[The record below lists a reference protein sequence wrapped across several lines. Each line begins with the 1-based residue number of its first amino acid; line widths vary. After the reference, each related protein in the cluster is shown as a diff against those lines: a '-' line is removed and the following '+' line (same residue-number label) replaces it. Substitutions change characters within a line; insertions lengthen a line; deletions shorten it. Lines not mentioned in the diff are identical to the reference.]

1 MLGRSSRWTL
11 LPVAAA
17 LVARP
22 LSAQVPRATV
32 SGRVIDAQTNEA
44 LEGALVS
51 VANSAVRGTSGKDGA
66 FRLVGVPAGRQTLT
80 VIRIGYAR
88 QALTI
93 DASGTAPVEIRLS
106 PASVQ
111 LDELVVS
118 ADKAEKSIN
127 EVPYAISAVT
137 GEQLAKIK
145 AETPADLTAVVPN
158 LTNANTGI
166 SGFNVPTIRGI
177 NSIAGNGFETAVAI
191 YADGVYQV
199 DADAA
204 NFEFGDVE
212 RVEVLRG
219 PQGTLYGRGAL
230 GGVINVISREPTNQT
245 RGFAKVELGNVS
257 QQRYGAGIA
266 GALVADK
273 LFVSVSGLNNRRGAF
288 FQNIG
293 LTGGSTDFD
302 GRNSISGSA
311 RLKFLPSPRFSVG
324 VTLGAQ
330 KDNDRGILPLAV
342 SDSAARARPYTVS
355 VNEGSDERRYLYNG
369 SVVARYFGNQV
380 ELTSTTGRTFLLRR
394 LGPKGID
401 IDFSPFPLLSA
412 FYGSTG
418 PSKDGYR
425 ARAWSEEFKVA
436 SSAKAD
442 RKVTW
447 LVGSYFFR
455 QKTDNPIEI
464 AFAQAVSPIG
474 QAFRSA
480 NYDTTN
486 VKGIAFYG
494 QATWA
499 IGTKVDLTTGLRW
512 EKQNTDRYARSD
524 VVLAGGVTL
533 PGTAQIGEQDSKAV
547 TWRLSLGYRPSDL
560 ATLYGT
566 FSRGFR
572 PGGINFAQV
581 PGANNPPYD
590 PEFLDNYEAGLK
602 VRDRT
607 NRVQATA
614 ALFLLK
620 WKDQQ
625 VGAFNAATFQTIV
638 VNTGRS
644 TVKGAE
650 IELSAFPAPRFRLD
664 WALGVTDA
672 QYDNLNLSFS
682 GAPTTLD
689 GNRQPF
695 TPKFTSSLA
704 AEHSFRLGRPS
715 RHRELNL
722 RADWRL
728 VGEQFFDLR
737 NEIRQGTYGLLG
749 AQASIVLDPVTVT
762 LWGRNLGDK
771 HFIVYGSGFG
781 GNYVLLGDPRTIGV
795 TLSTQLWRTR

>member
-1 MLGRSSRWTL
+1 MLGRSFRRTL
-11 LPVAAA
+11 LAVAAA

-22 LSAQVPRATV
+22 LTAQVPRATV

-93 DASGTAPVEIRLS
+93 DASGSAPVEIRLS
-106 PASVQ
+106 PTSVQ

-118 ADKAEKSIN
+118 ADKAEASIN
-127 EVPYAISAVT
+127 AVPYAISAVT

-158 LTNANTGI
+158 LTNANAGI
-166 SGFNVPTIRGI
+166 SGFNFPTIRGV
-177 NSIAGNGFETAVAI
+177 NSAGGNIFETAVAT

-199 DADAA
+199 DADGT
-204 NFEFGDVE
+204 NFEFGEVE

-230 GGVINVISREPTNQT
+230 GGVINVITREPTNQP
-245 RGFAKVELGNVS
+245 RGFAKVEFGNVS
-257 QQRYGAGIA
+257 QQRYAVGLAGP
-266 GALVADK
+266 LVKGK
-273 LFVSVSGLNNRRGAF
+273 LFATVSGTNNRRGAF
-288 FQNIG
+288 IQNLDLAG
-293 LTGGSTDFD
+293 KATDYD
-302 GRNSISGSA
+302 GRNSVSGSA
-311 RLKFLPSPRFSVG
+311 KLKFIPSPRFSVG
-324 VTLGAQ
+324 LSIGAQ
-330 KDNDRGILPLAV
+330 KDNDRGILALALN
-342 SDSAARARPYTVS
+342 DSVVRARPYTVTNDAS
-355 VNEGSDERRYLYNG
+355 NDERRYLYNG
-369 SVVARYFGNQV
+369 SLVARYFGNQIDV
-380 ELTSTTGRTFLLRR
+380 TSTTGRNYLRRR
-394 LGPKGID
+394 LGPEGAD
-401 IDFSPFPLLSA
+401 IDFSPFPLLVA
-412 FYGSTG
+412 YYGSTG

-425 ARAWSEEFKVA
+425 ARSWSQEFKLA
-436 SSAKAD
+436 SSARTD

-455 QKTDNPIEI
+455 QKTDNPFEL

-474 QAFRSA
+474 QAFHAA
-480 NYDTTN
+480 NYDTTK
-486 VKGIAFYG
+486 VHGGALYG

-499 IGTKVDLTTGLRW
+499 LGPKVDLTTGLRW
-512 EKQNTDRYARSD
+512 EKQNTERYARTD
-524 VVLAGGVTL
+524 LVLGGGVTL
-533 PGTAQIGEQDSKAV
+533 PGTVQIGEQDSKAV
-547 TWRLSLGYRPSDL
+547 TWRLSLGYRPSDI

-581 PGANNPPYD
+581 PGAKNPPYD
-590 PEFLDNYEAGLK
+590 PEYLDNYETGLK
-602 VRDRT
+602 IRDRS

-614 ALFLLK
+614 VLFLIK

-625 VGAFNAATFQTIV
+625 LGVLEPSTQQFLI

-644 TVKGAE
+644 TAKGAE
-650 IELSAFPAPRFRLD
+650 LELSALPAPRFRLD
-664 WALGVTDA
+664 WALGVTDG
-672 QYDNLNLSFS
+672 QYDKLNLSYS
-682 GAPTTLD
+682 GTPTTLD
-689 GNRQPF
+689 GNRLTF

-715 RHRELNL
+715 QHRELSL

-728 VGEQFFDLR
+728 LGEQFFDLR
-737 NEIRQGTYGLLG
+737 NTNRQGTYGLLG
-749 AQASIVLDPVTVT
+749 AQASLALDPVTVT
-762 LWGRNLGDK
+762 FWGRNLGDK
-771 HFIVYGSGFG
+771 QFKVYGS
-781 GNYVLLGDPRTIGV
+781 NSLVLLGDPRTFGV